1 MAMTNPD
8 INKKIEEKV
17 KELCQSPYK
26 NNEEVV
32 RQALEE
38 MYKMGRE
45 DLSSEYGKGS
55 AVVLIGPKDNRQQ
68 YFHPDFMTG
77 AVEAARK
84 EGAADMKRRILNSL
98 EEYLEHTRDCNCS
111 QFSAGRPTEDG
122 GYEQKFAGKW
132 YRTRPI
138 DETPKCN
145 CGLDAALHKR
155 Y

>member
-1 MAMTNPD
+1 MTHQD
-8 INKKIEEKV
+8 ITKKIEEFARLEGCEDITCGHCKV
-17 KELCQSPYK
+17 HSDWL
-26 NNEEVV
+26 

-68 YFHPDFMTG
+68 YFHSDFMTG

-132 YRTRPI
+132 
-138 DETPKCN
+138 
-145 CGLDAALHKR
+145 
-155 Y
+155 